1 MSTIRFK
8 TFSGSFSR
16 YWNENLKYFFFDFF
30 LVELWFKN
38 DISIHRICPQSGL
51 KHSVDHFQ
59 GIGMNIM
66 HIVMVIYL
74 THQWL
79 LRLDFIRF
87 SHIISCSFY
96 WATIVSL
103 FHHCVSPAVNLHVIP
118 PVSLMALIA
127 WRHSVFLLVFAL
139 LLTKF
144 HI

>member
-16 YWNENLKYFFFDFF
+16 YWNEHYAYSNG
-30 LVELWFKN
+30 
-38 DISIHRICPQSGL
+38 DISDTPMT
-51 KHSVDHFQ
+51 FE
-59 GIGMNIM
+59 
-66 HIVMVIYL
+66 
-74 THQWL
+74 
-79 LRLDFIRF
+79 IRF
-87 SHIISCSFY
+87 HQVFPPIISCSFY

-139 LLTKF
+139 LLTKS